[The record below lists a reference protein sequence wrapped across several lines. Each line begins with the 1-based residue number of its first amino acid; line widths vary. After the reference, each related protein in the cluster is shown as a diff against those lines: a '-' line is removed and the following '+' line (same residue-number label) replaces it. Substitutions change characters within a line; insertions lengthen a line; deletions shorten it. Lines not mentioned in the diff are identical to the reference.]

1 MRTADI
7 LITMRSVPERDRLFR
22 FGAAAAVAAAGA
34 GATFLVERRHI
45 RRISDDPERANLE
58 APLEGRPLTVTSSDG
73 TALHVELFGAENAPT
88 LVLVHGWTEALR
100 YWVYVIRQLSDQ
112 FRIVA
117 YDLRG
122 HGRSGRAPDDDY
134 SLARF
139 GDDLEA
145 VLEATVPAGEPAV
158 VAGHSLGGMSIA
170 AWAERHDVS
179 PRVGGAAL
187 LFTGIG
193 GLIGGQLVVKVPRF
207 AQALADPVARHA
219 FLGARGSL
227 PRIST
232 PVSYAGIRYV
242 AFGPAATP
250 AQVAFFE
257 RMLVACPSHVRSRAG
272 LAMQD
277 MDLYHVLPRLT
288 IPTLV
293 MAGEDDKLTPPSHA
307 RRIAEQ
313 LPDLFELV
321 VLPETGHMGPLE
333 RPDEVCDALRRL
345 AAEAGGDSV
354 AAASGAVGSKT
365 ASAP

>member
-1 MRTADI
+1 
-7 LITMRSVPERDRLFR
+7 MRSVPERDRLVR
-22 FGAAAAVAAAGA
+22 WGAAAAAAAAGA
-34 GATFLVERRHI
+34 GAAYLVERRHI

-73 TALHVELFGAENAPT
+73 TELHVELFGAEEGPT

-122 HGRSGRAPDDDY
+122 HGRSARAPDGDY

-145 VLEATVPAGEPAV
+145 VLEATVPVGERAV

-170 AWAERHDVS
+170 AWAEHHDVS
-179 PRVGGAAL
+179 ARVGGAAL

-193 GLIGGQLVVKVPRF
+193 GLVGGQLVIHVPRF
-207 AQALADPVARHA
+207 AQALADPVARYG

-232 PVSYAGIRYV
+232 PVSYAAIRYV
-242 AFGPAATP
+242 AFGPDATP

-257 RMLVACPSHVRSRAG
+257 KMLVACPSEVRSRTG
-272 LAMQD
+272 LAMQE

-288 IPTLV
+288 VPTLV
-293 MAGEDDKLTPPSHA
+293 MDGEDDKLTPPSHA
-307 RRIAEQ
+307 RRIAEE
-313 LPDLFELV
+313 LPNLFELI
-321 VLPETGHMGPLE
+321 VLPNTGHMGPLE
-333 RPDEVCDALRRL
+333 HPDEVCDALRRL
-345 AAEAGGDSV
+345 VLEAGRDSV
-354 AAASGAVGSKT
+354 AAASGA
-365 ASAP
+365 SAPQTAGTS

>member
-1 MRTADI
+1 M
-7 LITMRSVPERDRLFR
+7 
-22 FGAAAAVAAAGA
+22 AAAGA
-34 GATFLVERRHI
+34 GAGYLAQRRHT
-45 RRISDDPERANLE
+45 RRISDDPERAALE

-73 TALHVELFGAENAPT
+73 TALHVELFGAEEGPT
-88 LVLVHGWTEALR
+88 LVLAHGWTEALR

-122 HGRSGRAPDDDY
+122 HGRSGRAPGDDY

-145 VLEATVPAGEPAV
+145 VLEATVPDGERAV

-170 AWAERHDVS
+170 AWAEHHDVS
-179 PRVGGAAL
+179 PRVRGAAL

-193 GLIGGQLVVKVPRF
+193 GLIGGQLLIHVPRF
-207 AQALADPVARHA
+207 AQALADPVARYA

-227 PRIST
+227 PRVST

-242 AFGPAATP
+242 AFGPTATP

-257 RMLVACPSHVRSRAG
+257 RMLVACPSHARSRSG

-277 MDLYHVLPRLT
+277 MDLHHVLPRLT
-288 IPTLV
+288 IPTLL

-307 RRIAEQ
+307 RRIAEE

-321 VLPETGHMGPLE
+321 VLPDTGHMGPLE
-333 RPDEVCDALRRL
+333 RPDEVSDALRRL
-345 AAEAGGDSV
+345 VLEAGREEVG
-354 AAASGAVGSKT
+354 AASGASDPET
-365 ASAP
+365 AGAP